1 MLTRLAARGFAWAFI
16 LLLGAALFAQD
27 AGRIMRPA
35 NLSAHPSGAIDVIAK
50 APGGKLELDGK
61 AIDAEEPFEDVF
73 HTTVTAD
80 SGEHTLAI
88 VWEGGRKEVR
98 FFVGENA
105 PEQFK
110 VFRHHPPVP
119 DVECTQCHGSRRR
132 GRLRFKGGCFD
143 CHQDVQERFVAIHA
157 HPEHTFVECGTCH
170 NAHGS
175 TAAKHLIYPKEVM
188 CKLCHN

>member
-1 MLTRLAARGFAWAFI
+1 MRIALRSLFVAWV
-16 LLLGAALFAQD
+16 LLLGAAGFAQD

-35 NLSAHPSGAIDVIAK
+35 DLSAHSSSEIDVIAK

-61 AIDAEEPFEDVF
+61 AIAVEEPFKDVF
-73 HTTVTAD
+73 HALVKPAA
-80 SGEHTLAI
+80 GEHRLAI

-98 FFVGENA
+98 FFVGENP
-105 PEQFK
+105 PEPFK
-110 VFRHHPPVP
+110 AFQHHPPVP
-119 DVECTQCHGSRRR
+119 DVQCTQCHGLSRR
-132 GRLRFKGGCFD
+132 GRFRFKGGCFD
-143 CHQDVQERFVAIHA
+143 CHQDVQEEFAEIHA